1 TPAQHDM
8 RDIVKDAASSFPE
21 LADRLT
27 VELPKDPVA
36 VYCDEGRS
44 VQILSNLISNAG
56 KYSASD
62 QPIVIRVCPTD
73 FGDTHVRVQVVDHG
87 FGIGADDLDRVFQR
101 FYRVEDSMTMR
112 ASGSGLGL
120 SIARELAAVMD
131 GDLVVDSTLGAGS
144 TFTLALPRSPA
155 VSHETVLPAPRTA

>member
-1 TPAQHDM
+1 
-8 RDIVKDAASSFPE
+8 
-21 LADRLT
+21 
-27 VELPKDPVA
+27 
-36 VYCDEGRS
+36 
-44 VQILSNLISNAG
+44 
-56 KYSASD
+56 
-62 QPIVIRVCPTD
+62 
-73 FGDTHVRVQVVDHG
+73 
-87 FGIGADDLDRVFQR
+87 
-101 FYRVEDSMTMR
+101 MR